1 MHHGDGGYDVH
12 DPALTPQQR
21 ALVEFPES
29 WFNRPT
35 QPKNP
40 GRATA
45 DLYANNAMTRLHT
58 AAGAWTGAP
67 LIPRGGIGA
76 PRSAL
81 LVRAPRL

>member
-40 GRATA
+40 GRATG

-58 AAGAWTGAP
+58 AAGACSRDASSHYWLCFFGS
-67 LIPRGGIGA
+67 RGGWK
-76 PRSAL
+76 R
-81 LVRAPRL
+81 